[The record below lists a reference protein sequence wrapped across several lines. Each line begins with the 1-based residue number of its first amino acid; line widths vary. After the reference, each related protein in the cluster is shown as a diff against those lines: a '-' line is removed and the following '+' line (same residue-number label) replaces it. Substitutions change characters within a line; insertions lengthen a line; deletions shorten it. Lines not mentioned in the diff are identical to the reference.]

1 MKRGELYLV
10 KKPGGGDPKKQ
21 RVFVVVSR
29 QGLLDTPYST
39 VICAPIYSSYH
50 GLETQVL
57 VGEEEGLKDQSAIHC
72 DNLASI
78 PRKVVRARFPPGRRS
93 SSTTLWVSPW
103 AYAED
108 ICSAVNVEAGKPRVP
123 RRT

>member
-78 PRKVVRARFPPGRRS
+78 PRKVLTDRKGTL
-93 SSTTLWVSPW
+93 STEKTQQLDDALGV
-103 AYAED
+103 AL
-108 ICSAVNVEAGKPRVP
+108 GLR
-123 RRT
+123 